1 MHTLL
6 SLDAARA
13 FEAEISRRGNRPRD
27 AGSPRTCSGPRRS
40 RRSRRTR

>member
-13 FEAEISRRGNRPRD
+13 FEAEVRRRGNRPERRFAED
-27 AGSPRTCSGPRRS
+27 LQRERRS

>member
-13 FEAEISRRGNRPRD
+13 FEAEVTRRRNRPE
-27 AGSPRTCSGPRRS
+27 RRFAEELQRERRA

>member
-13 FEAEISRRGNRPRD
+13 FEAEISRRGNRPE
-27 AGSPRTCSGPRRS
+27 RRLAQDLQRE
-40 RRSRRTR
+40 RRSRRTRRSR